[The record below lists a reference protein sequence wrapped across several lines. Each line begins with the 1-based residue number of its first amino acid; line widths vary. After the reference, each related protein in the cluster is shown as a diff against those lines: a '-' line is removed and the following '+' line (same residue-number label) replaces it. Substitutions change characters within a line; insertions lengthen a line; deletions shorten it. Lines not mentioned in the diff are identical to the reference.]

1 MGGQR
6 DISISLRNG
15 ALSGM
20 LYQADGA
27 EAGVIL
33 LDGVGTALPEVTAL
47 YEELAG
53 YLQGSGV
60 TVLRAGYRQPRD
72 LVTCTYDVLGALDAV
87 HAWGVERAALIV
99 WAFADSNVLETA
111 EGAVT
116 DVATAAVARSV
127 GGDRGPVCGIATI
140 VSPSAVSHG
149 ARISRGQLH
158 LVPSAGQSAAGLK
171 PAGAAAAAAAAATL
185 SVRAVDGRHLAIAL
199 AGEPDLRGMA
209 APLLSRLYLWSRQVL
224 LGTAAPS
231 GLAAESLPAVLSS
244 EEPSASREH
253 TLHLRTVLDS
263 IDELL
268 GDDWEALLERLAE
281 RDPARAA
288 HVQASL
294 RALEPSSELSMF
306 RRADHVW
313 LYLDYEARQEWLHAC
328 TAIRALVTAACRPA
342 EHPA

>member
-6 DISISLRNG
+6 PISISLRNG
-15 ALSGM
+15 ALSGT

-33 LDGVGTALPEVTAL
+33 LDGVGTALPEVAAL

-140 VSPSAVSHG
+140 VSPSAVAHG
-149 ARISRGQLH
+149 ARVGRGQLH
-158 LVPSAGQSAAGLK
+158 LVPSAGQSAAGRE
-171 PAGAAAAAAAAATL
+171 PAGAAAAATL

-199 AGEPDLRGMA
+199 EGEPDLRGVA

-231 GLAAESLPAVLSS
+231 GLGAASSPTMLYIKEPA
-244 EEPSASREH
+244 ASGEH
-253 TLHLRTVLDS
+253 TSNLRTVLDR
-263 IDELL
+263 IDEQL

-288 HVQASL
+288 RVRTAL
-294 RALEPSSELSMF
+294 RALEPSGELSMF
-306 RRADHVW
+306 RQADYVW
-313 LYLDYEARQEWLHAC
+313 LYLDYEARQEWLCAC
-328 TAIRALVTAACRPA
+328 TAIRSLVTAACRPDA
-342 EHPA
+342 HPA